1 MNLTL
6 NERENFKFILPV
18 QSDIKS
24 IELVVRI
31 LDKIKFDEKENKEI
45 NFDEDEILFLKD
57 TINYLDKTKKIFLQ
71 SFSLVQK
78 ILRS

>member
-31 LDKIKFDEKENKEI
+31 LDKIKFDEKENQEI